1 MAAVL
6 NTTAA
11 VPLRVH
17 AGLGEFVLRNPTIVL
32 GVALLAIIGIAAVAA
47 PLLTG
52 DPMAI
57 SPSDRLLSPD
67 AEHWF
72 GTDSFG
78 RDVFAR
84 TIQGARI
91 SLAVGLSVA
100 VLSII
105 IGLVIGLV
113 AGYYRRVDGII
124 MRFMDAMMA
133 IPSILLAIAL
143 VALTKGGIGIVI
155 IAISLPE
162 IPRVVRLVRSVVLS
176 TRELAFV
183 EAAVASGSRDFK
195 IIRRHIL
202 PSAVA
207 PVIVQA
213 TFIIAAAMLSEAAL
227 SFLGIGV
234 PPEIPTWGNM
244 ISAHKLY
251 LARAPWTIFFPG
263 AFLTVVVLA
272 VNLLG
277 DGLRDRLDPRL
288 ARRM

>member
-1 MAAVL
+1 MSTLV
-6 NTTAA
+6 NEGTAA
-11 VPLRVH
+11 APQVRN
-17 AGLGEFVLRNPTIVL
+17 GIGDFVRRNPTIVL
-32 GVALLAIIGIAAVAA
+32 GMALLAFAGVVAIAA
-47 PLLTG
+47 PLITG
-52 DPMAI
+52 DPLAI
-57 SPSDRLLSPD
+57 STGDRLRAPD

-72 GTDSFG
+72 GTDTLG

-84 TIQGARI
+84 TVYGARI

-100 VLSII
+100 ALSVT
-105 IGLVIGLV
+105 IGLMIGLI
-113 AGYYRRVDGII
+113 AGYYRWIDAFI

-143 VALTKGGIGIVI
+143 VAVTKGGLAIVI
-155 IAISLPE
+155 IAITIPE
-162 IPRVVRLVRSVVLS
+162 IPRVVRLTRSVVLS

-183 EAAVASGSRDFK
+183 EAAIASGSRDFK
-195 IIRRHIL
+195 IIRRHLL
-202 PSAVA
+202 PSTIASLV
-207 PVIVQA
+207 VLA
-213 TFIIAAAMLSEAAL
+213 TYVIAAAMLSEAAL
-227 SFLGIGV
+227 SFLGVGV

-244 ISAHKLY
+244 ISEHRLY

-263 AFLTVVVLA
+263 AFLTIVVLA

>member
-6 NTTAA
+6 NATAA
-11 VPLRVH
+11 VPPRVRT
-17 AGLGEFVLRNPTIVL
+17 GLGEFVLRNPTIVL
-32 GVALLAIIGIAAVAA
+32 GVSLLAIIGIVAVAA

-57 SPSDRLLSPD
+57 SPSHRLLPPN

-72 GTDSFG
+72 GTESFG

-84 TIQGARI
+84 TIHGARI
-91 SLAVGLSVA
+91 SLAVGLSVS
-100 VLSII
+100 VLSIS
-105 IGLVIGLV
+105 IGVVIGLV
-113 AGYYRRVDGII
+113 AGYYRQVDGII

-143 VALTKGGIGIVI
+143 VSLTKGGIGIVI

-195 IIRRHIL
+195 IIWRHIL

-213 TFIIAAAMLSEAAL
+213 TFIVAAAILSEAAL

-234 PPEIPTWGNM
+234 PSEIPTWGNM

-251 LARAPWTIFFPG
+251 LTRAPWTIFFPG